1 MIHHSRNKS
10 KSIYFVSQFHV
21 PLTFNLQIMK
31 ALLSVLF
38 LSFLVEISSQIT
50 ISVADFANSGDTV
63 RISQAAGTGLDFAS
77 TGANYTWDFS
87 ALSATS
93 QYLKEYNPIGFA
105 SLLVFGTY
113 GPVAPTNYRASYFNP
128 TNDLPLDQLSQFLP
142 VSLSDLNQYTKR
154 MTDSIT
160 SLGYSIS
167 VNGQG
172 VPFKSDTIE
181 TRYKL
186 PLNYNDSHYSRGY
199 TYIDLNPVIDFKI
212 KQYRQRTTNVDGWGT
227 IITPKGTF
235 QALRLRHDIAEIDS
249 VYQTFFGAGQWFGT
263 PPIQRTEYE
272 WFANGEKEWV
282 LKATETNGTVNQVEY
297 QEDYLGLDA
306 SLIESSLDASIGP
319 NPVHETLFID
329 SKSPLNLAQ
338 IFDDAGRL
346 VLSTSLNN
354 ALNSSLD
361 LNLLHTGT
369 YRIILSGIHGSK
381 EFPLVKF

>member
-1 MIHHSRNKS
+1 
-10 KSIYFVSQFHV
+10 
-21 PLTFNLQIMK
+21 MK
-31 ALLSVLF
+31 ALLTGVF
-38 LSFLVEISSQIT
+38 FSFFAGIWSQIT
-50 ISVADFANSGDTV
+50 LSVADFANAGDTV

-154 MTDSIT
+154 MADSIT

-306 SLIESSLDASIGP
+306 SLIESTLDASIGP
-319 NPVHETLFID
+319 NPAHEALLID
-329 SKSPLNLAQ
+329 SKSPLHLAQ
-338 IFDDAGRL
+338 IFDGSGRL

-354 ALNSSLD
+354 VLNYSLD
-361 LNLLHTGT
+361 LNTLHSGA
-369 YRIILSGIHGSK
+369 YRIILSGVNGYK

>member
-1 MIHHSRNKS
+1 
-10 KSIYFVSQFHV
+10 
-21 PLTFNLQIMK
+21 MK
-31 ALLSVLF
+31 ALLSVIF
-38 LSFLVEISSQIT
+38 FSFFVGISSQIT
-50 ISVADFANSGDTV
+50 LSVSDFANAGDTV
-63 RISQAAGTGLDFAS
+63 RISQADGTGLDFTS

-87 ALSATS
+87 ALTATS

-186 PLNYNDSHYSRGY
+186 PLNYNDYHYSRGY
-199 TYIDLNPVIDFKI
+199 TFIDLNPVIDFKI

-272 WFANGEKEWV
+272 WFANSEKEWV

-306 SLIESSLDASIGP
+306 SLIESTLDVSIGP
-319 NPVHETLFID
+319 NPTSGVVEIQSNDLLISVVVVD
-329 SKSPLNLAQ
+329 AMGRQVLNLHGIQAFSLNLNIENLGQ
-338 IFDDAGRL
+338 GFYRL
-346 VLSTSLNN
+346 VLHSNQ
-354 ALNSSLD
+354 SSQ
-361 LNLLHTGT
+361 
-369 YRIILSGIHGSK
+369 
-381 EFPLVKF
+381 EFQLVKW

>member
-1 MIHHSRNKS
+1 MN
-10 KSIYFVSQFHV
+10 
-21 PLTFNLQIMK
+21 MK
-31 ALLSVLF
+31 FLFFGLLSC
-38 LSFLVEISSQIT
+38 LSIMSNAQIT
-50 ISVADFANSGDTV
+50 LTVADFGTSGDTV
-63 RISQAAGTGLDFAS
+63 RISQAPANGLDFTT
-77 TGANYTWDFS
+77 TGANFTWDFS
-87 ALSATS
+87 SLTATS
-93 QYLKEYNPIGFA
+93 QYLKEYKPIGFA

-113 GPVAPTNYRASYFNP
+113 GPIAPTNYRASYFNP

-186 PLNYNDSHYSRGY
+186 PLNYNDYHYSRGY
-199 TYIDLNPVIDFKI
+199 TFIDLNPVIDFKI

-235 QALRLRHDIAEIDS
+235 QALRVRHDIAEIDS

-282 LKATETNGTVNQVEY
+282 LKATETNGNVNQVEY

-306 SLIESSLDASIGP
+306 SIVQKDFNVRIGP
-319 NPVHETLFID
+319 NPVMNEITISAEQPL
-329 SKSPLNLAQ
+329 KS
-338 IFDDAGRL
+338 IKIRDESGRAIL
-346 VLSTSLNN
+346 CKNANQQKLCAVDVSMLHPGIYHLEIHTSEEQ
-354 ALNSSLD
+354 
-361 LNLLHTGT
+361 
-369 YRIILSGIHGSK
+369 RIVSI
-381 EFPLVKF
+381 VKI

>member
-1 MIHHSRNKS
+1 
-10 KSIYFVSQFHV
+10 
-21 PLTFNLQIMK
+21 MK
-31 ALLSVLF
+31 TLLSVVF
-38 LSFLVEISSQIT
+38 LCFLIEISAQIT
-50 ISVADFANSGDTV
+50 LTVSDFANSGDTV
-63 RISQAAGTGLDFAS
+63 RISQADGTGLDFAS

-186 PLNYNDSHYSRGY
+186 PLNYNDYHYSRGY

-272 WFANGEKEWV
+272 WFTNGEKEWV
-282 LKATETNGTVNQVEY
+282 LKATETNGTVNLVEY

-306 SLIESSLDASIGP
+306 SLIESTLDASIGP
-319 NPVHETLFID
+319 NPVQETLLID
-329 SKSPLNLAQ
+329 SKSPIYLVQ
-338 IFDDAGRL
+338 IFDCTGRL
-346 VLSTSLNN
+346 VGSTSLNN
-354 ALNSSLD
+354 VLKLSLD
-361 LNLLHTGT
+361 LSPLNTGT
-369 YRIILSGIHGSK
+369 YHIIIRGIHGSK

>member
-1 MIHHSRNKS
+1 
-10 KSIYFVSQFHV
+10 
-21 PLTFNLQIMK
+21 MK
-31 ALLSVLF
+31 AILSVFF
-38 LSFLVEISSQIT
+38 LSFLVGISSQIT
-50 ISVADFANSGDTV
+50 LSVADFANSGDTV
-63 RISQAAGTGLDFAS
+63 RISQAAGAGLDFLS
-77 TGANYTWDFS
+77 TGANFTWDFS
-87 ALSATS
+87 ALSANS
-93 QYLKEYNPIGFA
+93 QYLKEFNPIGFA

-113 GPVAPTNYRASYFNP
+113 GPIAPTNYRASYFNP

-306 SLIESSLDASIGP
+306 SLIESTLDASIGP
-319 NPVHETLFID
+319 NPVHETLLID
-329 SKSPLNLAQ
+329 SKSPLYLAQ
-338 IFDDAGRL
+338 IYDGAGRL
-346 VLSTSLNN
+346 VLRTSLNN
-354 ALNSSLD
+354 VLNYSLD
-361 LNLLHTGT
+361 FNALHTGT

>member
-1 MIHHSRNKS
+1 
-10 KSIYFVSQFHV
+10 
-21 PLTFNLQIMK
+21 
-31 ALLSVLF
+31 
-38 LSFLVEISSQIT
+38 
-50 ISVADFANSGDTV
+50 
-63 RISQAAGTGLDFAS
+63 
-77 TGANYTWDFS
+77 
-87 ALSATS
+87 
-93 QYLKEYNPIGFA
+93 
-105 SLLVFGTY
+105 
-113 GPVAPTNYRASYFNP
+113 
-128 TNDLPLDQLSQFLP
+128 
-142 VSLSDLNQYTKR
+142 

-186 PLNYNDSHYSRGY
+186 PLNYNDYHYSRGY

-306 SLIESSLDASIGP
+306 SLIESTLDASIGP
-319 NPVHETLFID
+319 NPAHETVFID
-329 SKSPLNLAQ
+329 AKSPIYLAQ
-338 IFDDAGRL
+338 IFDAAGRM
-346 VLSTSLNN
+346 VGSTSLNN
-354 ALNSSLD
+354 VLTYSLD
-361 LNLLHTGT
+361 LNALHAGT

>member
-1 MIHHSRNKS
+1 
-10 KSIYFVSQFHV
+10 
-21 PLTFNLQIMK
+21 MK
-31 ALLSVLF
+31 TLFSF
-38 LSFLVEISSQIT
+38 LSFSFLIGISSQIT
-50 ISVADFANSGDTV
+50 LNVSDFANSGDTV
-63 RISQAAGTGLDFAS
+63 RISQSSGIGMDFAS

-87 ALSATS
+87 SLTATS
-93 QYLKEYNPIGFA
+93 QYLKQYNPIGFA

-113 GPVAPTNYRASYFNP
+113 GPIAPTNYRASYFNP

-142 VSLSDLNQYTKR
+142 VSLSDLNQYSKR

-186 PLNYNDSHYSRGY
+186 PLQYNDYHYSRGY

-212 KQYRQRTTNVDGWGT
+212 KQYRQRTTNVDGWGV

-272 WFANGEKEWV
+272 WFTNGEKEWI
-282 LKATETNGTVNQVEY
+282 LKATETNGMVNQVEY

-306 SLIESSLDASIGP
+306 SLIETTLDVSFGP
-319 NPVHETLFID
+319 NPVRETLLLD
-329 SKSPLNLAQ
+329 SNSPLFLVE
-338 IFDDAGRL
+338 IFDCVGRK
-346 VLSTSLNN
+346 VLSMNLNHVINCDIDLNSLN
-354 ALNSSLD
+354 
-361 LNLLHTGT
+361 TGT
-369 YRIILSGIHGSK
+369 YRIMLSGAHGIK

>member
-1 MIHHSRNKS
+1 L
-10 KSIYFVSQFHV
+10 VSQFHV
-21 PLTFNLQIMK
+21 PLYFNLRNMK
-31 ALLSVLF
+31 AL
-38 LSFLVEISSQIT
+38 FLVIFLCFYIGISSQIT
-50 ISVADFANSGDTV
+50 LSVADFANSGDTV
-63 RISQAAGTGLDFAS
+63 RISQSAGTGLDFAS

-160 SLGYSIS
+160 SLGYSIA

-199 TYIDLNPVIDFKI
+199 TYIDLNPVIDFRI

-227 IITPKGTF
+227 VTTPKGTF
-235 QALRLRHDIAEIDS
+235 QALRVRHDIAEIDS

-297 QEDYLGLDA
+297 REDYLGLDA
-306 SLIESSLDASIGP
+306 SLSESTLEASVGP
-319 NPVHETLFID
+319 NPAQETLFID
-329 SKSPLNLAQ
+329 AKSPLNFIQ
-338 IFDDAGRL
+338 IFDCTGRM
-346 VLSTSLNN
+346 VGSTTLNN
-354 ALNSSLD
+354 VLNYTLDINAL
-361 LNLLHTGT
+361 HAGA
-369 YRIILSGIHGSK
+369 YRIILRGIHGSK

>member
-1 MIHHSRNKS
+1 
-10 KSIYFVSQFHV
+10 
-21 PLTFNLQIMK
+21 MK
-31 ALLSVLF
+31 AILSVFF
-38 LSFLVEISSQIT
+38 LSFLVGISSQIT
-50 ISVADFANSGDTV
+50 LSVADFANSGDTV
-63 RISQAAGTGLDFAS
+63 RISQAAGEGFDFLS

-87 ALSATS
+87 ALTAMS

-227 IITPKGTF
+227 ITTPKGTF

-306 SLIESSLDASIGP
+306 SLIESTLDASIGP
-319 NPVHETLFID
+319 NPVHETLLID
-329 SKSPLNLAQ
+329 SKSPVYLAQ
-338 IFDDAGRL
+338 IYDGAGRL
-346 VLSTSLNN
+346 VLRTSLNN
-354 ALNSSLD
+354 VLNYSLD
-361 LNLLHTGT
+361 LNALHTGT

>member
-1 MIHHSRNKS
+1 
-10 KSIYFVSQFHV
+10 
-21 PLTFNLQIMK
+21 MK
-31 ALLSVLF
+31 ALLSVVF
-38 LSFLVEISSQIT
+38 LSFFIVVSSQIT
-50 ISVADFANSGDTV
+50 LSVADFANSGDTV
-63 RISQAAGTGLDFAS
+63 RISQAAGTGLDFVS

-87 ALSATS
+87 SLSATS
-93 QYLKEYNPIGFA
+93 QYLKEFNPIGFA

-306 SLIESSLDASIGP
+306 SLIESTLDASVGP
-319 NPVHETLFID
+319 NPVHETLLID
-329 SKSPLNLAQ
+329 AKSPVYLAQ
-338 IFDDAGRL
+338 IYDGAGRL

-354 ALNSSLD
+354 VLNYSLD
-361 LNLLHTGT
+361 LNVIHTGT

-381 EFPLVKF
+381 VFPLVKF

>member
-63 RISQAAGTGLDFAS
+63 RISQADGTGLDFAS

-186 PLNYNDSHYSRGY
+186 PLHYNDSHYSRGY

-354 ALNSSLD
+354 VLNSSLD

>member
-1 MIHHSRNKS
+1 
-10 KSIYFVSQFHV
+10 
-21 PLTFNLQIMK
+21 MK
-31 ALLSVLF
+31 ALLSVIF
-38 LSFLVEISSQIT
+38 FSFFVGISSQIT
-50 ISVADFANSGDTV
+50 LSVSDFANAGDTV
-63 RISQAAGTGLDFAS
+63 RISQADGTGLDFTS

-87 ALSATS
+87 ALTATS

-186 PLNYNDSHYSRGY
+186 PLNYNDYHYSRGY

-306 SLIESSLDASIGP
+306 SLIESTLDVSIGP
-319 NPVHETLFID
+319 NPVYEALHID

-338 IFDDAGRL
+338 IFDGSGRL

-354 ALNSSLD
+354 VLNYSLD
-361 LNLLHTGT
+361 LNTLHSGT
-369 YRIILSGIHGSK
+369 YRIILSGIHGFK

>member
-1 MIHHSRNKS
+1 
-10 KSIYFVSQFHV
+10 
-21 PLTFNLQIMK
+21 MK
-31 ALLSVLF
+31 ALLTGIF
-38 LSFLVEISSQIT
+38 FSFFGGIWSQIT
-50 ISVADFANSGDTV
+50 LSVADFANAGDTV
-63 RISQAAGTGLDFAS
+63 RISQADGTGLDFSS

-142 VSLSDLNQYTKR
+142 VTLSDLNQYTKR

-186 PLNYNDSHYSRGY
+186 PLHYNDYHYSRGY
-199 TYIDLNPVIDFKI
+199 TFIDLNPVIDFKI

-282 LKATETNGTVNQVEY
+282 LKATETNGTVNLVEY

-306 SLIESSLDASIGP
+306 SLIESTLDASIGP
-319 NPVHETLFID
+319 NPAHEVLLID
-329 SKSPLNLAQ
+329 SKSPLHLAQ
-338 IFDDAGRL
+338 IFDGSGRL

-354 ALNSSLD
+354 VLNYSLD
-361 LNLLHTGT
+361 LNTLHSGA
-369 YRIILSGIHGSK
+369 YRIILSGVNGYK

>member
-1 MIHHSRNKS
+1 MK
-10 KSIYFVSQFHV
+10 
-21 PLTFNLQIMK
+21 TF
-31 ALLSVLF
+31 LSVLF
-38 LSFLVEISSQIT
+38 LSVFVGISSQIT
-50 ISVADFANSGDTV
+50 VSVADFANSGDTV
-63 RISQAAGTGLDFAS
+63 RISQAVGTGLDFAS

-87 ALSATS
+87 ALTATS

-186 PLNYNDSHYSRGY
+186 PLHYNDSHYSRGY

-263 PPIQRTEYE
+263 PPTQRTEYE

-297 QEDYLGLDA
+297 QENYLGLDA

-329 SKSPLNLAQ
+329 SKSPVYLAQ
-338 IFDDAGRL
+338 IFDGAGRL
-346 VLSTSLNN
+346 VFSTSLNN
-354 ALNSSLD
+354 VLNYSLD
-361 LNLLHTGT
+361 LNVLHAGT
-369 YRIILSGIHGSK
+369 YRVILNGIHGFK

>member
-1 MIHHSRNKS
+1 
-10 KSIYFVSQFHV
+10 
-21 PLTFNLQIMK
+21 MK
-31 ALLSVLF
+31 ALLSVIF
-38 LSFLVEISSQIT
+38 FSFFVGISSQIT
-50 ISVADFANSGDTV
+50 LSVSDFANAGDTV
-63 RISQAAGTGLDFAS
+63 RISQADGTGLDFTS

-87 ALSATS
+87 ALTATS

-186 PLNYNDSHYSRGY
+186 PLNYNDYHYSRGY

-272 WFANGEKEWV
+272 WFANSEKEWV

-306 SLIESSLDASIGP
+306 SLIESTLDVSIGP
-319 NPVHETLFID
+319 NPAYEALHID

-338 IFDDAGRL
+338 IFDGSGRL

-354 ALNSSLD
+354 VLNYSLD
-361 LNLLHTGT
+361 LNTLHSGT
-369 YRIILSGIHGSK
+369 YRIILSGIHGFK

>member
-1 MIHHSRNKS
+1 
-10 KSIYFVSQFHV
+10 
-21 PLTFNLQIMK
+21 MK
-31 ALLSVLF
+31 ALLSVIF
-38 LSFLVEISSQIT
+38 LSFFIGISAQIT
-50 ISVADFANSGDTV
+50 LTVADFANSGDTV

-77 TGANYTWDFS
+77 TGSNFTWDFS
-87 ALSATS
+87 SLSATS
-93 QYLKEYNPIGFA
+93 QYLKEFNPIGFA

-306 SLIESSLDASIGP
+306 SIDEYIMDVQVGP
-319 NPVHETLFID
+319 NPTLTDVEIQSNTLLSSVEVMD
-329 SKSPLNLAQ
+329 AMGRQVMNLQGLN
-338 IFDDAGRL
+338 
-346 VLSTSLNN
+346 TN
-354 ALNSSLD
+354 ALNINVE
-361 LNLLHTGT
+361 NLSQGV
-369 YRIILSGIHGSK
+369 YRIVLHSNQSSK
-381 EFPLVKF
+381 EFPIVKW

>member
-1 MIHHSRNKS
+1 L
-10 KSIYFVSQFHV
+10 VSQFHV
-21 PLTFNLQIMK
+21 PLYFNLRDMK
-31 ALLSVLF
+31 ALLSVVF
-38 LSFLVEISSQIT
+38 LCFYIGISSQIT
-50 ISVADFANSGDTV
+50 LIVNDFANSGDTV

-160 SLGYSIS
+160 SLGYSIA

-199 TYIDLNPVIDFKI
+199 TYIDLNPVIDFRI

-227 IITPKGTF
+227 VTTPKGTF
-235 QALRLRHDIAEIDS
+235 QALRVRHDIAEIDS

-306 SLIESSLDASIGP
+306 SIDEYIMDVQVGP
-319 NPVHETLFID
+319 NPTLTDVEIQSNTLLSSVEVMD
-329 SKSPLNLAQ
+329 AMGRQVMNLQGLN
-338 IFDDAGRL
+338 
-346 VLSTSLNN
+346 TN
-354 ALNSSLD
+354 ALNINVE
-361 LNLLHTGT
+361 NLSQGV
-369 YRIILSGIHGSK
+369 YRIVLHSNQSSK
-381 EFPLVKF
+381 EFPIVKW

>member
-1 MIHHSRNKS
+1 
-10 KSIYFVSQFHV
+10 
-21 PLTFNLQIMK
+21 MK
-31 ALLSVLF
+31 ALLSVVF
-38 LSFLVEISSQIT
+38 LSFFVGISAQIT
-50 ISVADFANSGDTV
+50 LTVSDFANSGDTV

-142 VSLSDLNQYTKR
+142 VTLSDLNQYTKR

-186 PLNYNDSHYSRGY
+186 PLHYNDYHYSRGY
-199 TYIDLNPVIDFKI
+199 TFIDLNPVIDFKI

-282 LKATETNGTVNQVEY
+282 LKATETNGTVNLVEY

-306 SLIESSLDASIGP
+306 SLIESTLDASIGP
-319 NPVHETLFID
+319 NPAHEALLID
-329 SKSPLNLAQ
+329 SKSPLHLAQ
-338 IFDDAGRL
+338 IFDGSGRL

-354 ALNSSLD
+354 VLNYSLD
-361 LNLLHTGT
+361 LNTLHSGA
-369 YRIILSGIHGSK
+369 YRIILSGVNGYK

>member
-1 MIHHSRNKS
+1 
-10 KSIYFVSQFHV
+10 
-21 PLTFNLQIMK
+21 MK

-63 RISQAAGTGLDFAS
+63 RISQADGTGLDFTS

-87 ALSATS
+87 SLAATS

-186 PLNYNDSHYSRGY
+186 PLHYNDSHYSRGY

-263 PPIQRTEYE
+263 PPIQRIEYE

-297 QEDYLGLDA
+297 QENYLGLDA
-306 SLIESSLDASIGP
+306 SLIESTLDVSIGP

-329 SKSPLNLAQ
+329 SKSPVYLAQ

-369 YRIILSGIHGSK
+369 YRIILSGVHGYK
-381 EFPLVKF
+381 QFPLVKF

>member
-1 MIHHSRNKS
+1 
-10 KSIYFVSQFHV
+10 
-21 PLTFNLQIMK
+21 MK
-31 ALLSVLF
+31 AILSVFF
-38 LSFLVEISSQIT
+38 LSFLVGISSQIT
-50 ISVADFANSGDTV
+50 LSVADFANSGDTV
-63 RISQAAGTGLDFAS
+63 RISQAAGAGLDFLS

-87 ALSATS
+87 ALTATS

-227 IITPKGTF
+227 ITTPKGTF
-235 QALRLRHDIAEIDS
+235 QALRLRHDITEIDS

-282 LKATETNGTVNQVEY
+282 LKATETDGTVNQVEY

-306 SLIESSLDASIGP
+306 SLIESTLDASIGP
-319 NPVHETLFID
+319 NPVHETLLID
-329 SKSPLNLAQ
+329 SKSPVYLAQ
-338 IFDDAGRL
+338 IYDGAGRL
-346 VLSTSLNN
+346 VLRTSLNN
-354 ALNSSLD
+354 VLNYSLD
-361 LNLLHTGT
+361 LNALHTGT